1 MSYISLSCPLF
12 FVVSNTLF
20 ITVVVKSEKEH
31 PDLLVR
37 ELLLIQSICSSSYIG
52 DENVYF
58 ITQKACSCK
67 LHNNKALAS
76 SYFSSSSILSAHKC
90 NCLDKEGKTA
100 MRWWSYQISLVLLGE
115 NACHLNFTTSFRA
128 LIILRLL
135 NSSLGIK
142 AN

>member
-1 MSYISLSCPLF
+1 MSYISLSCPIF

-52 DENVYF
+52 NENVYF

-67 LHNNKALAS
+67 LHNNRALAS
-76 SYFSSSSILSAHKC
+76 SYYSSSSILSAYKY
-90 NCLDKEGKTA
+90 NCLDKEGKTP
-100 MRWWSYQISLVLLGE
+100 MRWFLWYCWGKCLSFKFYNLISRPYYFATFKLQPQYK
-115 NACHLNFTTSFRA
+115 S
-128 LIILRLL
+128 
-135 NSSLGIK
+135 
-142 AN
+142 